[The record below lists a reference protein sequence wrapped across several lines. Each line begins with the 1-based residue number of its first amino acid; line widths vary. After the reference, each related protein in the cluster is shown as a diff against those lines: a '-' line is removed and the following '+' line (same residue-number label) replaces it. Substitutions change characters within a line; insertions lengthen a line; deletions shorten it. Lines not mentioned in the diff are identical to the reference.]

1 MRLAAVVRS
10 LLRMQE
16 ADYLP
21 FVKSYLDAE
30 KAFET
35 PFKSAQAVIKQQN
48 AKPKAKAKRG
58 KNAVPE
64 E

>member
-1 MRLAAVVRS
+1 
-10 LLRMQE
+10 MQE